1 MLSENK
7 DMLFLLQFVSA
18 NIIYL
23 LQSVLILFGTKM
35 KVMGRAIV
43 HMDLDTFFVSC
54 ERLTDSRLNGIPL
67 IIGGGERG
75 VVASCSYEA
84 RTFGVRS
91 AMPIKMAL
99 RLCPQAKVMK
109 GDMELYSR
117 LSHAVTEVIE
127 EKAPVVEKASIDEFY
142 LDITGMD
149 KFYGSYTWTN
159 ELAQSITKETGLPI
173 SFALSVNKTV
183 SKIATGEGKPKGNLE
198 IPEDMVRPF
207 LNPLSIK
214 KIPMVGD
221 VTFQLLSRIG
231 VRNIQTLSE
240 MPAEVLQQMIGK
252 NGIEL
257 WKKANGIDNNPV
269 EPYTE
274 RKSISTEHTFSQDTI
289 DLGELKNVLQGMVE
303 KLAFQLR
310 SEEWLTSTV
319 VVKIRYANFDTETKQ
334 CKVQYTS
341 ADHILIKNVTELFNK
356 LFQRRMRLR
365 LIGIRFSGL
374 VRGTYQINM
383 FDDTEE
389 MLSLYQA
396 MDRMKTRYGFD
407 AVMRGGGA
415 ILKPNNKAEILKR
428 KK

>member
-23 LQSVLILFGTKM
+23 LQSVLILYGTKM
-35 KVMGRAIV
+35 KIMGRAIV

-54 ERLTDSRLNGIPL
+54 ERLTNSGLNGIPL

-109 GDMELYSR
+109 GDMDLYSK

-127 EKAPVVEKASIDEFY
+127 EKAPVMEKASIDEFY

-149 KFYGSYTWTN
+149 KFYGSYLWTN
-159 ELAQSITKETGLPI
+159 ELAQSVTKETGLPI

-198 IPEDMVRPF
+198 IPEDMVKPF

-221 VTFQLLSRIG
+221 ATFQLLSRIG

-274 RKSISTEHTFSQDTI
+274 RKSISTEHTFLQDTI
-289 DLGELKNVLQGMVE
+289 DLDKLKRVLQGMVE

-310 SEEWLTSTV
+310 SEGWLTSTV
-319 VVKIRYANFDTETKQ
+319 VIKIRYANFDTETKQ
-334 CKVQYTS
+334 CRVQYTS
-341 ADHILIKNVTELFNK
+341 ADHILMKNVTDLFNK
-356 LFQRRMRLR
+356 LYQRRMRLR
-365 LIGIRFSGL
+365 LIGIRFCGL

-383 FDDTEE
+383 FEDTEE

-396 MDRMKTRYGFD
+396 MDKMKTRYGFD

-415 ILKPNNKAEILKR
+415 TFKPNNKNEILKR